1 MIKVAI
7 IDDEYYARESLKDLI
22 NKMSSFDIVGCYE
35 SVEKFLKSDAK
46 KITDV
51 LFLDIEMPDMNGLKA
66 SKCLENYKI
75 VFVTAY
81 SEYAVDAFEVRALD
95 YLTKPISEIRFI
107 ETINR
112 IEEAFRNTKLNKITA
127 KNNDEIIFLDLFD
140 VYYFEYFE
148 KKIRVITQNDEY
160 VLKHFKNLSN
170 WEKELP
176 DYFLRVH
183 KSYII
188 NLNYI
193 DRYINDLNSIQM
205 KNNKIIPIGKT
216 HMKNLKIK
224 LNI

>member
-7 IDDEYYARESLKDLI
+7 IDDEYYARETLKDLI
-22 NKMSSFDIVGCYE
+22 EEMSTFEIIGCYE
-35 SVEKFLKSDAK
+35 SVEDFLKSKSK
-46 KITDV
+46 KDTDV
-51 LFLDIEMPDMNGLKA
+51 IFLDIEMPKMNGIKA
-66 SKCLENYKI
+66 SKYLEKYKI

-81 SEYAVDAFEVRALD
+81 SEYAVEAFEVKALD

-112 IEEAFRNTKLNKITA
+112 IEEAFKNTKLNKIA
-127 KNNDEIIFLDLFD
+127 VESDDEIIFLDFKD

-148 KKIRVITQNDEY
+148 KKILVNTKSNEY
-160 VLKHFKNLSN
+160 ILKHFKNLN
-170 WEKELP
+170 KLGKELP
-176 DYFLRVH
+176 PNFLRIH

-193 DRYINDLNSIQM
+193 DKLIKDLNSLQM
-205 KNNKIIPIGKT
+205 KNDKIIPIGKT
-216 HMKNLKIK
+216 HMKDVKNM